1 MDDQKLKAQAV
12 FHGTS
17 GKLRLHRSGQNSRW
31 GDPIRISVR
40 RYATLS
46 TTALEQQFSLILN
59 LSLSLSLSLGA
70 RIPYYCFPFSSLAN
84 RLPTNSFLSLT
95 RRK

>member
-1 MDDQKLKAQAV
+1 MEDQKLRAQAV

-17 GKLRLHRSGQNSRW
+17 GKVVAAPPLRQNSRW

-59 LSLSLSLSLGA
+59 LSLSLGLERGSPTIVSLFRA
-70 RIPYYCFPFSSLAN
+70 
-84 RLPTNSFLSLT
+84 
-95 RRK
+95 

>member
-1 MDDQKLKAQAV
+1 MDDQKLRAQAV
-12 FHGTS
+12 FHDTS
-17 GKLRLHRSGQNSRW
+17 GKVSVVAAPPLRQNSRW

-59 LSLSLSLSLGA
+59 LSLSLSLGA
-70 RIPYYCFPFSSLAN
+70 RIPYYRFPF
-84 RLPTNSFLSLT
+84 F
-95 RRK
+95 